1 MSRESWRNRAGFAL
15 AAMGSAIGLASIVR
29 FPYLVADHGGA
40 AFIAVYLLSLFVIGI
55 PILISEITLGR
66 ATQKN
71 CYESFANTGQSPFW
85 KGAGAWVLLTA
96 LLIAA
101 FYSALSGWIC
111 GYLVEAILGQLQ
123 PLHTTELATVHFKK
137 LLKTPLWGLSYH
149 FIFLGISVVLVYAG
163 LRKGIERGCKIL
175 MPILFLMLFILVVKG
190 LSLENSLRALEYLF
204 KPDWNLITPSV
215 ILMAL
220 GQAFFTLSLGQGT
233 MITYGSYLPKNS
245 PFIGSCIGIALS
257 VVVVSIFSAI
267 AVFTIIFSAN
277 MTPEGGLGLMF
288 QTLPVVFSHMA
299 GGHVLAISFF
309 LLVALAALTSEISVL
324 EPLIAYLVDK
334 YNWTRKNA
342 ALAVGAMAFVIGIPC
357 ALSTSMLADWNLWGK
372 NILELFDLVAT
383 TLLVPL
389 GGLLGVLL
397 VVWRWGF
404 ASAFKELT
412 NGQKEKYPIGY
423 LYLKICLKY
432 LAPTLILIIFFSN
445 LSLF

>member
-137 LLKTPLWGLSYH
+137 LLETPLWGLGYH

-175 MPILFLMLFILVVKG
+175 MPILFLMLLILVVKG